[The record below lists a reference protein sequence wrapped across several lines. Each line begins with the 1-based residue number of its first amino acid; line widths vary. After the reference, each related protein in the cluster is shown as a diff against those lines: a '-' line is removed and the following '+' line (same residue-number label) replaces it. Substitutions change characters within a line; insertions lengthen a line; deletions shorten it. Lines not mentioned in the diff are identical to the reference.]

1 MSTKIA
7 TIHKG
12 FWQLADPKIWIAS
25 TVPMVLGVL
34 LSWASNRGFS
44 LFWMIISFIGIYL
57 IEIGKNA
64 INEVVDY
71 MSGADI
77 NVDSEHRND
86 FSGGKKTIVD
96 GILDVKQAAIIG
108 ILTMFLAACIGLLIV
123 FFKEPLVIY
132 AGIAGFGLAII
143 YSLPPFKLCY
153 RGLGEITVGVV
164 FGPLVLNGMYVVMA
178 GQYELLPIL
187 VSIPVGLLIA
197 NVLWIN
203 QFPDYEADILAN
215 KRNWVVRLGKERS
228 VNIYAAIFVLTY
240 ISIGVIAL
248 YTLNPI
254 WLVGLLS
261 IPKAVKAVKNCK
273 KNYNNIS
280 ELLKSNE
287 ATIQVYVLN
296 GILLGVAIIIYGK
309 F

>member
-1 MSTKIA
+1 MSTKIS
-7 TIHKG
+7 TIQKG
-12 FWQLADPKIWIAS
+12 FWQLADPKIWVAS
-25 TVPMVLGVL
+25 TVPMVLGVV
-34 LSWASNRGFS
+34 LSWASGRGFD
-44 LFWMIISFIGIYL
+44 LFWMVASFVGVYL

-77 NVDSEHRND
+77 YVDKEHRNP

-96 GILDVKQAAIIG
+96 GLLDVKQAAVIAIV
-108 ILTMFLAACIGLLIV
+108 TMFLAACIGLLIV

-132 AGIAGFGLAII
+132 IGIAGFILAII

-153 RGLGEITVGVV
+153 RGLGEFTVGLV

-178 GQYELLPIL
+178 GQFELLPVL

-203 QFPDYEADILAN
+203 QFPDYEADARAN
-215 KRNWVVRLGKERS
+215 KRNWVVRLGKQKS
-228 VNIYAAIFVLTY
+228 VKVYAIIFALTY
-240 ISIGVIAL
+240 IFIGIIAL
-248 YTLNPI
+248 YANNPI
-254 WLVGLLS
+254 WLIGLLS
-261 IPKAVKAVKNCK
+261 VPLAVKAVKNCK
-273 KNYNNIS
+273 QNFNNIP
-280 ELLKSNE
+280 ELLKSNQ
-287 ATIQVYVLN
+287 TTVQIYMLN
-296 GILLGVAIIIYGK
+296 GILLAIAAIINGR

>member
-1 MSTKIA
+1 LSTKNA

-25 TVPMVLGVL
+25 TVPMILGVL
-34 LSWASNRGFS
+34 LSWASGRGFS
-44 LFWMIISFIGIYL
+44 FFWMVVSFIGIYL

-64 INEVVDY
+64 INEIVDY

-77 NVDSEHRND
+77 YVDKEHRNA

-96 GILDVKQAAIIG
+96 GLLDIKHAAVIAIV
-108 ILTMFLAACIGLLIV
+108 TMFLAACIGLLIV
-123 FFKEPLVIY
+123 FFREPLVIY
-132 AGIAGFGLAII
+132 MGIAGFILAII

-153 RGLGEITVGVV
+153 RGLGEVTVGVV

-203 QFPDYEADILAN
+203 QFPDYEADAMAN
-215 KRNWVVRLGKERS
+215 KRNWVVRLGKENS
-228 VNIYAAIFVLTY
+228 VKVYAAIFILAY
-240 ISIGVIAL
+240 IFIGGIAI
-248 YTLNPI
+248 YTMNPI
-254 WLVGLLS
+254 WLIGILTA
-261 IPKAVKAVKNCK
+261 PKAVKAVKNCRQ
-273 KNYNNIS
+273 NFNNVP
-280 ELLKSNE
+280 ELLKSNG
-287 ATIQVYVLN
+287 ATIQIYVLN
-296 GILLGVAIIIYGK
+296 GILLGIAVIINGR